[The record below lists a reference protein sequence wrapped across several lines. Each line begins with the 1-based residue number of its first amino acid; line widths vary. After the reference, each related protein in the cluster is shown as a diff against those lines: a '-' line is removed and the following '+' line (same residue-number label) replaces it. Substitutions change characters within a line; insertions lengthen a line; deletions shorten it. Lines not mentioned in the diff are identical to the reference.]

1 MNAKTKGYVLIG
13 VGLLGVGF
21 ILFRDGNLLSGGWYY
36 DASSLT
42 TLIICM
48 FVLTMGVRL
57 VKK

>member
-1 MNAKTKGYVLIG
+1 MNAKTKGYVLIA
-13 VGLLGVGF
+13 VGLFGVGF
-21 ILFRDGNLLSGGWYY
+21 TLVRDGNLLSGSWFYN
-36 DASSLT
+36 ASSLT

>member
-1 MNAKTKGYVLIG
+1 MNAKTRGHILIA

-21 ILFRDGNLLSGGWYY
+21 TLFRDGNPLSGSWFH

-48 FVLTMGVRL
+48 FVLTMGVRSI
-57 VKK
+57 KK